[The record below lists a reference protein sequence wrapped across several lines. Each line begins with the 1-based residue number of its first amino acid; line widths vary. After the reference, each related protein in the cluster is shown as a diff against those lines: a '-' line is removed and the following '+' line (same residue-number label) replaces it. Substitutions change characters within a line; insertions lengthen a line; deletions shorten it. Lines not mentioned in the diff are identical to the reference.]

1 MPIPLIYKEVPFIA
15 QILEEILWSP
25 LFPDVEAQ

>member
-15 QILEEILWSP
+15 QILEEILWS
-25 LFPDVEAQ
+25 LFPDVEAK